1 MPDPGAHSPKTHTHD
16 QNPGCAQAPQTSALC
31 PPPPLSLTHPHQ
43 ARAQRASELLR
54 ACAQRCAEVF
64 THMRMRAHARAHTG
78 TRRAV
83 QSQKQSRAEP
93 RAQAPQRAARSPS
106 PAHAAW
112 SGEGGCYV
120 CAHAL
125 GGGLHA
131 ARLACAC
138 GSARLC
144 FWLCTAL
151 RVPVCACVCVHTCL
165 CVCAQL
171 YAPVSARSARRR
183 VDELCAPA
191 RRPRRDPQSSAHAD
205 SRPGTQSRG
214 GGGQGVVWKGGK
226 GGMA

>member
-1 MPDPGAHSPKTHTHD
+1 MPDPGVHSPKTHTHD

-112 SGEGGCYV
+112 SGEGGLLCMRTRAGGGSARCEACLRVRLCAALLLALHRSARACVRVRV
-120 CAHAL
+120 CAH
-125 GGGLHA
+125 
-131 ARLACAC
+131 
-138 GSARLC
+138 
-144 FWLCTAL
+144 
-151 RVPVCACVCVHTCL
+151 VPVCVCATLRTCL
-165 CVCAQL
+165 CAV
-171 YAPVSARSARRR
+171 
-183 VDELCAPA
+183 CAPA
-191 RRPRRDPQSSAHAD
+191 RR
-205 SRPGTQSRG
+205 
-214 GGGQGVVWKGGK
+214 
-226 GGMA
+226 